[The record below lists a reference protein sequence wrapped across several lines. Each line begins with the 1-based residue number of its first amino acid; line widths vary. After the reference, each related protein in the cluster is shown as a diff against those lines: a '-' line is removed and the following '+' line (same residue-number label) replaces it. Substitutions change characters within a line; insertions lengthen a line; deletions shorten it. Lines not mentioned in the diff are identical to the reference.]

1 MRMTLSPIALK
12 ASLHE
17 VIWGGQN
24 LAAVAGK
31 TLPPG
36 AAIGESWET
45 ALDSVA
51 INEPYARLSLGEL
64 TQSLGTRLYGLRS
77 LAIFGPRFPLLAKF
91 LDANMWLSVQTH
103 PDDRYAAAYENG
115 KLGKTE
121 AWRILAATENASVI
135 HGFREKFSRNI
146 VEKAIADNQ
155 LEALMHYEPVRA
167 GDTLINLAGTVH
179 ATGAGIVLYEIQE
192 YSDVT
197 YRLYDYGRVDA
208 KGSPRELHITKG
220 LDVSNYNPLSSH
232 ICVRTPVAP
241 FVETL
246 TACRHF
252 ALQEV
257 TLPPHTQWEYAT
269 TGASCHI
276 VSVIGGGGVLRWE
289 SDEFS
294 QALEAP
300 LGQTFVV
307 PAEPMKYFVISG
319 SEAMKVLVSY
329 APEENDPYAAAW
341 LANQSYL

>member
-1 MRMTLSPIALK
+1 MTLSPIALQ

-31 TLPPG
+31 SLPPG

-64 TQSLGTRLYGLRS
+64 TQSMGTRLYGLRS

-103 PDDRYAAAYENG
+103 PNDAYAAAHENG

-121 AWRILAATENASVI
+121 AWRILAATEKATVI
-135 HGFREKFSRNI
+135 HGFRENFSRSV
-146 VEKAIADNQ
+146 VEKAIAKNQ
-155 LEALMHYEPVRA
+155 LEALMHYEPVHA
-167 GDTLINLAGTVH
+167 GDVLINLAGTVH
-179 ATGAGIVLYEIQE
+179 ATGAGVALYEIQE

-197 YRLYDYGRVDA
+197 YRLYDYGRTDA
-208 KGSPRELHITKG
+208 KGAPRELHISKG
-220 LDVSNYNPLSSH
+220 LDVSTYHPLPYH
-232 ICVRTPVAP
+232 TCVRAQIAP
-241 FVETL
+241 YTEML

-257 TLPPHTQWEYAT
+257 TLPPHTQWNSAT
-269 TGASCHI
+269 SGSSCHI
-276 VSVIGGGGVLRWE
+276 VSVIGGGGVLRWD
-289 SDEFS
+289 SDGS
-294 QALEAP
+294 AQSLDAP
-300 LGQTFVV
+300 LGQTIVV
-307 PAEPMKYFVISG
+307 PAEPVNYSFISG
-319 SEAMKVLVSY
+319 STATKVLVSY
-329 APEENDPYAAAW
+329 APEENDPFIAAW
-341 LANQSYL
+341 LANQP